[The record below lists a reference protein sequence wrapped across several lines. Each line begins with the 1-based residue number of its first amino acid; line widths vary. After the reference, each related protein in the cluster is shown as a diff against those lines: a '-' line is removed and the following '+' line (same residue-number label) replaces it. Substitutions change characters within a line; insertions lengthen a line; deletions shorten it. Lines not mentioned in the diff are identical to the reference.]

1 MATVFSSIRVTAFRL
16 TFLPWLLALFAGV
29 GLVIADFGNDVE
41 QRLSNVRAN
50 IVEKPASGDVVLVE
64 IDAESLQKT
73 SNWPFS
79 REYYAVA
86 IEKLNAAGAALI
98 AFDIDF
104 SSQST
109 PQQDQRL
116 ADAIENSDATIILAT
131 FRQPASTLRS
141 DYVESLPIPVLRKN
155 AFSASVNVHP
165 DSRGQLNR
173 YSYGLATDATP
184 RPSMASM
191 IAEVSGDIDQS
202 FAIDQSID
210 PDTIPRLSFVDLI
223 NSNDLPAQLFG
234 KKILIGATAIELGD
248 RYSTGRFGMIPGVVI
263 QAMASE
269 TLIQGTNLHDLGKFP
284 AFALAASII
293 FLCVATK
300 KLSSRRLLGIAFAMI
315 IALVFLL
322 LVVEYLNWF
331 TFSNVPALFFL
342 GVYMLSQKFLT
353 TTTALKNSQYVNEIS
368 DLPNEAAL
376 QKILATKEFGY
387 IATARLADFR
397 ELLVLTN
404 TASRKDFFQ
413 KLADRLSYLAQDE
426 RVYHVDPD
434 MVAWIVKTE
443 YTLDIRGHFDAA
455 SALLQAP
462 IMAHQTKI
470 KIETNF
476 GISSESLDQSKI
488 ASEHA
493 LLSGKKWAWHDSE
506 FDDAV
511 GQKHNLLIELDQA
524 IKGGELDVVYQPKW
538 DLSANMLGGAEALVR
553 WRHQERGFIS
563 PELFIPLLEKAG
575 RIDGLTCYVLQKTLD
590 DLTNWEKL
598 RPGLSCSVNI
608 SAKLLGDRDFVN
620 KAIGMVENSSVDN
633 GQIVF
638 EVTETATLKN
648 PEKSALALKLIQSAG
663 IRVSIDDYGTGHS
676 TMSYLQR
683 LPVDEVKLDQSFV
696 KTMITNS
703 ANRVMVLSTIKMAHA
718 LGYKIVAE
726 GIEDQPCL
734 ELLTR
739 YGCDYG
745 QGWHISKPLTSEQFE
760 ADWLDREVDDSRLS
774 A

>member
-1 MATVFSSIRVTAFRL
+1 MATVFSSIRATAFRL

-29 GLVIADFGNDVE
+29 GLVIADVGNDVE
-41 QRLSNVRAN
+41 QRLSNIRAN
-50 IVEKPASGDVVLVE
+50 VLEKPASGDVVLVE
-64 IDAESLQKT
+64 IDAESLQKAN
-73 SNWPFS
+73 NWPFP

-104 SSQST
+104 SSQSISE
-109 PQQDQRL
+109 QDQRL
-116 ADAIENSDATIILAT
+116 SDAIAKSDATIILAT
-131 FRQPASTLRS
+131 FRQRASTVRT
-141 DYVESLPIPVLRKN
+141 DYVESLPIPALRKN
-155 AFSASVNVHP
+155 AFLASVNVQP

-173 YSYGLATDATP
+173 YSYGTTTDDTT

-191 IAEVSGDIDQS
+191 IAEVSGNIDQS
-202 FAIDQSID
+202 FSIDQSID
-210 PDTIPRLSFVDLI
+210 PDTIPRIGFVDLL
-223 NSNDLPAQLFG
+223 NSGDLPVQLSG
-234 KKILIGATAIELGD
+234 KKILIGGTAIELGD

-263 QAMASE
+263 QAVASE
-269 TLIQGTNLHDLGKFP
+269 TLIQGTNLQHLGKFP
-284 AFALAASII
+284 ALVLAASII

-300 KLSSRRLLGIAFAMI
+300 KLTSRRLIGIAFALV

-322 LVVEYLNWF
+322 LLVEYLNWF
-331 TFSNVPALFFL
+331 TFSNVPAFFFL
-342 GVYMLSQKFLT
+342 GVYMLSQKLLT

-376 QKILATKEFGY
+376 QKILATNEFGY

-413 KLADRLSYLAQDE
+413 NLADRLSYLAQDE

-443 YTLDIRGHFDAA
+443 YTLDIRGHFDTA

-493 LLSGKKWAWHDSE
+493 LLSGIKWAWHDSE

-511 GQKHNLLIELDQA
+511 GQKHNLLIELDHA
-524 IKGGELDVVYQPKW
+524 IEAGDLDVVYQPKW
-538 DLSANMLGGAEALVR
+538 SLAENVLEGAEALVR
-553 WRHQERGFIS
+553 WHHHERGLIS
-563 PELFIPLLEKAG
+563 PDIFIPLLEKAG

-590 DLTNWEKL
+590 DVAKWGKR

-608 SAKLLGDRDFVN
+608 SAKLLADRGFVN
-620 KAIGMVENSSVDN
+620 KAISMVQNSSVDN
-633 GQIVF
+633 GQIIF
-638 EVTETATLKN
+638 EVTETATLAN
-648 PEKSALALKLIQSAG
+648 PERSALALKLIQNSG

-683 LPVDEVKLDQSFV
+683 LPVDEIKLDQSFV

-760 ADWLDREVDDSRLS
+760 ADWLDREVADTRLS